1 LQSFAY
7 SKICIVKSGIEIKH
21 MRSARK
27 YKNTSSLQKKENPGK
42 QNFFGSSDSKPFF
55 QAKLTVNQPG
65 DKHEQEA
72 DAMADQVMNVPT
84 VQRKC
89 ADCEEEEKLQRKP
102 LSEEMAT
109 VQRKE
114 TTNVPSVDHHTESAI
129 HSSKG
134 SGAVLPQQ
142 TRTAMEERF
151 GSDFRG
157 VKIHTDNTSS
167 QLNHK
172 LNAKAFTS
180 GSDIY
185 FREGEFNP
193 DTDSGKRLLAHELT
207 HVVQQKSI
215 HQTSVQ
221 RCPAGQDAD
230 YDTVA
235 AQIRA
240 LPLFLHPPFH
250 SDAIY
255 TPARTRQIANQIIT
269 DAKTRDNCMYYINF
283 LHTLFSVPENPAS
296 TIGAQQG
303 PILQQAAQD
312 EQTRLQDPQ
321 AQQNA
326 QFEENLSGA
335 VAASNW
341 TQLSGQGGVH
351 YYVDRTDPTNIV
363 VRVRVRLTGNATRV
377 SQARSLE
384 DAIEKHANTAGY
396 TVDLQF
402 VNTTGHDVFQ
412 AGVDPGAWATS
423 GNWVGTPDVM
433 AHELHH
439 LLNLPDRYNYIEDH
453 SGNADMY
460 ICNRIHWFL
469 EEFNRPTDPN
479 QQTSFMGY
487 GNLVTD
493 ADICQV
499 AQYTDQADCMRRREA
514 IRQPFINMKMRAL
527 AKCLRVRNLLS
538 GIVPGTILD
547 PHNPDT
553 APADTSA
560 RVRQIAQQVF
570 NATLSDDDI
579 DRNVRN
585 MEYQM
590 RSPSVQMLVA
600 SSLQCSSGELHWQQT
615 PSAYLVCPAFLA
627 LSLPD
632 QQQALMKQAHL
643 IYQNVSAE
651 FVMDRIRGIAADE
664 STALKWAQFALR
676 VANEV

>member
-1 LQSFAY
+1 MRRFVQRKSNKQNGQSAL
-7 SKICIVKSGIEIKH
+7 S
-21 MRSARK
+21 
-27 YKNTSSLQKKENPGK
+27 KKEGE
-42 QNFFGSSDSKPFF
+42 PFF
-55 QAKLTVNQPG
+55 SGPASTNSFFAPVVQAKLSINQQG
-65 DKHEQEA
+65 DKQEQEA
-72 DAMADQVMNVPT
+72 DVMADKVMTTPT

-102 LSEEMAT
+102 FSEEIPT
-109 VQRKE
+109 VHRKE
-114 TTNVPSVDHHTESAI
+114 ATSIPSVDPQTESAI
-129 HSSKG
+129 YSSKG
-134 SGAVLPQQ
+134 CGSVLPPQ
-142 TRTAMEERF
+142 TRTAMEEHF
-151 GSDFRG
+151 SADFSN
-157 VKIHTDNTSS
+157 VKIHNDNTSS
-167 QLNHK
+167 QLSLK
-172 LNAKAFTS
+172 LNAKAFTN

-185 FREGEFNP
+185 FREGEYNT
-193 DTDSGKRLLAHELT
+193 DTASGLHLLAHELT

-215 HQTSVQ
+215 QGNTVQ
-221 RCPAGQDAD
+221 RCPAGQDAQ

-240 LPLFLHPPFH
+240 LPLFLYPPFH

-255 TPARTRQIANQIIT
+255 TPARTRQIGNQIIT

-303 PILQQAAQD
+303 PVLQQAAQD
-312 EQTRLQDPQ
+312 EQTRLQNPQ

-341 TQLSGQGGVH
+341 TQLSGEGGVH

-363 VRVRVRLTGNATRV
+363 VRVRVRLTGNPTRV
-377 SQARSLE
+377 SQARLLE

-396 TVDLQF
+396 TVELQF

-453 SGNADMY
+453 SGNTDMY

-479 QQTSFMGY
+479 QRTSFMGY

-499 AQYTDQADCMRRREA
+499 AQYADQAACMRSREA

-538 GIVPGTILD
+538 GIVPGTVLD
-547 PHNPDT
+547 PRNPDT
-553 APADTSA
+553 ASANRSA
-560 RVRQIAQQVF
+560 RVRQIAESVF
-570 NATLSDDDI
+570 GVSLSDDDI

-585 MEYQM
+585 IEYQM

-600 SSLQCSSGELHWQQT
+600 SSLQCGSGELHWQPS

-627 LSLPD
+627 LSLPE
-632 QQQALMKQAHL
+632 QQQVLMKQAHL

-651 FVMDRIRGIAADE
+651 FAIDRMRGIAADE
-664 STALKWAQFALR
+664 STALKWAQFVLR
-676 VANEV
+676 VANEI